1 METRSNIV
9 AMVQKDIEK
18 SLQDIQEGKY
28 ISADE
33 YEKGI
38 AIETVTKFVK
48 SADGKTDSEKI
59 ALASQKLTKFGY
71 TAKEVDNAI
80 ATVMRKLQPPDVKEI
95 LLISQN
101 PTLNRKEK
109 KRIIRE
115 IRRKLKEEQRS
126 NGEGYR
132 DLTADA
138 AVARVEKERKNDR
151 ANKKSNKE
159 SAKRKRK

>member
-18 SLQDIQEGKY
+18 SLQDIQEDKY

-38 AIETVTKFVK
+38 AIETVTKFTK

>member
-1 METRSNIV
+1 M
-9 AMVQKDIEK
+9 
-18 SLQDIQEGKY
+18 
-28 ISADE
+28 
-33 YEKGI
+33 
-38 AIETVTKFVK
+38 TKFAK

-151 ANKKSNKE
+151 ANKSNKE

>member
-38 AIETVTKFVK
+38 AIETVTKFAK

-80 ATVMRKLQPPDVKEI
+80 ATVMRKLPPPDGKEI

-109 KRIIRE
+109 KRRE
-115 IRRKLKEEQRS
+115 
-126 NGEGYR
+126 
-132 DLTADA
+132 
-138 AVARVEKERKNDR
+138 KNDR

>member
-33 YEKGI
+33 Y
-38 AIETVTKFVK
+38 
-48 SADGKTDSEKI
+48 
-59 ALASQKLTKFGY
+59 
-71 TAKEVDNAI
+71 AI
-80 ATVMRKLQPPDVKEI
+80 ATVMRKLPPPDGKEI

>member
-1 METRSNIV
+1 MECVMKSKKIREIV

-18 SLQDIQEGKY
+18 SLQDIQEGKC

-38 AIETVTKFVK
+38 AIETVKQFAK
-48 SADGKTDSEKI
+48 SADGKIDSEKL
-59 ALASQKLTKFGY
+59 ALASQKLAKIGY
-71 TAKEVDNAI
+71 TAEEVANAI
-80 ATVMRKLQPPDVKEI
+80 ETVVRELPSPDGKEI

-115 IRRKLKEEQRS
+115 IRRK
-126 NGEGYR
+126 N
-132 DLTADA
+132 
-138 AVARVEKERKNDR
+138 ERRTKI
-151 ANKKSNKE
+151 
-159 SAKRKRK
+159 

>member
-9 AMVQKDIEK
+9 AMAQKDIEK
-18 SLQDIQEGKY
+18 SLQDIQDGKY

-38 AIETVTKFVK
+38 AIETVTKFAK

-80 ATVMRKLQPPDVKEI
+80 ATVMRKLPPPDGKEI